1 MRYRVIGFGL
11 LVFLFGANVC
21 AAQDAETLKRAAAY
35 EPLMIA
41 AGKRHGVDPRLLW
54 TIAFLET
61 RFRPDQVSRAG
72 ARGMMQFMPATARRF
87 GLGDPHE
94 PAASIDAAARYLRDL
109 QVRFDH
115 RLDLM
120 LAAYNAGEYTV
131 LAFRDGRQ
139 LTLSD
144 GRIIN
149 PKGIKTGGVPPY
161 RETRS
166 YVRNGLALYLQLA
179 AAKDNAMT
187 KAVKSGLQI
196 IEVELEED
204 GEDLPPEIIE
214 LKQGSLYVV
223 GGSPQLDQPAQSPRS
238 IYPRR

>member
-1 MRYRVIGFGL
+1 MIDRAITAL
-11 LVFLFGANVC
+11 LMILIF
-21 AAQDAETLKRAAAY
+21 AASAVGQDAAARRRAAIY
-35 EPLMIA
+35 EPLMSE
-41 AGKRHGVDPRLLW
+41 AGERHGVDPRVLW
-54 TIAFLET
+54 TVAFLET
-61 RFRPDQVSRAG
+61 KFQPRLVSQAG
-72 ARGMMQFMPATARRF
+72 ARGMMQFMPLTARRY
-87 GLGDPHE
+87 GLRDPFD
-94 PAASIDAAARYLRDL
+94 PATAIDAAARYLRDL
-109 QVRFDH
+109 QDMFDH

-144 GRIIN
+144 GRKIN
-149 PKGIKTGGVPPY
+149 PKGIRTGGVPPY
-161 RETRS
+161 QETRS

-179 AAKDNAMT
+179 ATKDSAMP
-187 KAVKSGLQI
+187 KAIKSRLQI

-223 GGSPQLDQPAQSPRS
+223 GGSPQLDHPPQLPRS
-238 IYPRR
+238 IYPH

>member
-179 AAKDNAMT
+179 GAKDNAMS
-187 KAVKSGLQI
+187 KALKSRLQV